1 MISNSILQLAQNTLH
16 IFKSQGLTITTAE
29 SCTGGL
35 IFSCLTHH
43 AGSSIVMDRG
53 FITYSNQSK
62 TDQLNVSDET
72 LEKFGAVSEAT
83 VSEML
88 LGALKNS
95 NADIAIAVSGVAG
108 PGASKDTATSVQC
121 QQKFKPQ
128 GLVYIG
134 VQRVG
139 QSPNIL
145 QNHFDGDRQQIREQ
159 TVETA
164 LRMAQESALS
174 I

>member
-1 MISNSILQLAQNTLH
+1 MINQSNMDLSHNTLH

-35 IFSCLTHH
+35 IFASLTHH
-43 AGSSIVMDRG
+43 AGSSTVMDRG
-53 FITYSNQSK
+53 FITYSNQAK
-62 TDQLNVSDET
+62 IDQLGVSHET

-88 LGALKNS
+88 TGALNNS
-95 NADIAIAVSGVAG
+95 TADIAIAVSGIAG
-108 PGASKDTATSVQC
+108 PGGSDN
-121 QQKFKPQ
+121 KPQ

-134 VQRVG
+134 VQRTG
-139 QSPNIL
+139 HSPKIL
-145 QNHFDGDRQQIREQ
+145 QNHFDGDRQSVREQ

-164 LRMAQESALS
+164 LRMVQESALM

>member
-1 MISNSILQLAQNTLH
+1 MARIMHKTLIDLSQNTLH

-35 IFSCLTHH
+35 IFACLTHH
-43 AGSSIVMDRG
+43 GGSSLVMDRG
-53 FITYSNQSK
+53 FITYSNQAK
-62 TDQLNVSDET
+62 IDQLGVSDET
-72 LEKFGAVSEAT
+72 LAKFGAVSEAT

-88 LGALKNS
+88 TGALNNS
-95 NADIAIAVSGVAG
+95 TADIAIAVSGVAG
-108 PGASKDTATSVQC
+108 PGASDS
-121 QQKFKPQ
+121 KPQ

-134 VQRVG
+134 VRRKG
-139 QSPNIL
+139 HAPNIL
-145 QNHFDGDRQQIREQ
+145 QNHFEGDRQSVREQ

>member
-1 MISNSILQLAQNTLH
+1 MINPSILQLSQDTLH

-35 IFSCLTHH
+35 IFATLTHH
-43 AGSSIVMDRG
+43 AGSSLVMDRG
-53 FITYSNQSK
+53 FITYSNASK
-62 TDQLNVSDET
+62 MDQLGVSDET

-88 LGALKNS
+88 TGALNNS
-95 NADIAIAVSGVAG
+95 TADVAIAVSGVAG
-108 PGASKDTATSVQC
+108 PGASDN
-121 QQKFKPQ
+121 KPQ

-134 VQRVG
+134 VQRTG
-139 QSPNIL
+139 NAPNIL

-164 LRMAQESALS
+164 LRLLQESALS
-174 I
+174 V

>member
-1 MISNSILQLAQNTLH
+1 MIDETLINLSKNTLD

-35 IFSCLTHH
+35 IFATLTHH
-43 AGSSIVMDRG
+43 AGSSMVMDRG
-53 FITYSNQSK
+53 FITYSNQAK
-62 TDQLNVSDET
+62 IDQLNVSPET

-88 LGALKNS
+88 TGALNNS
-95 NADIAIAVSGVAG
+95 TADVAIAVSGVAG
-108 PGASKDTATSVQC
+108 PGGSDN
-121 QQKFKPQ
+121 KPQ

-134 VQRVG
+134 VQRTG
-139 QSPNIL
+139 HAPNIL
-145 QNHFDGDRQQIREQ
+145 QNHFEGDRQQVREQ

-164 LRMAQESALS
+164 LRMADESALS
-174 I
+174 V